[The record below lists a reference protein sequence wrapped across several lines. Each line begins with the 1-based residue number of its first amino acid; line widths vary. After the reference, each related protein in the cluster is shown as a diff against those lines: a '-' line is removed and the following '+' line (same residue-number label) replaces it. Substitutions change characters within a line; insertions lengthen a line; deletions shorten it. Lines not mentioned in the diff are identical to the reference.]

1 MKGEVLTSF
10 KTLLQEHG
18 LKATLQR
25 LAILEEIHKHG
36 HIDVDMLFAALQTHF
51 PTLAL
56 GTLYR
61 NLSELSQKGILTEV
75 ALPGQ
80 KQKYEI
86 AKAPHVHLICEQC
99 GKIEDKTLDLN
110 AIITQL
116 EEENHYKINCKAV
129 SFYGLCETCQKDPA
143 AAAKKIPCNPL
154 S

>member
-1 MKGEVLTSF
+1 MTSF

-25 LAILEEIHKHG
+25 LAILEEIHRYG
-36 HIDVDMLFAALQTHF
+36 HIDVDALFASLNKRF

-61 NLSELSQKGILTEV
+61 NLNELSQKNILTEV
-75 ALPGQ
+75 TLPGQ

-99 GKIEDKTLDLN
+99 GKIEDKTIDLH
-110 AIITQL
+110 AVIAQL

-129 SFYGLCETCQKDPA
+129 SFYGLCEACQKDPSA
-143 AAAKKIPCNPL
+143 V
-154 S
+154 